1 MVIKE
6 IDSEEETERI
16 VNTII
21 STLNL
26 PEKDILENVETAIVS
41 DLAYAIPKFSDQSLM
56 HIANLLT
63 KEIEKRN
70 ILAKKEIERRLR
82 DIGKR

>member
-1 MVIKE
+1 MVIK

-21 STLNL
+21 NTLGL

-41 DLAYAIPKFSDQSLM
+41 DLAYAIPKFTDQSLM
-56 HIANLLT
+56 HISNLLV

-70 ILAKKEIERRLR
+70 ILAKNEIERRLR
-82 DIGKR
+82 DMRKR